1 MQLSNEPAEA
11 LAQKLV
17 DTSRG
22 AFALCGFAS
31 GGPFCLL
38 KMNCQLIPC
47 VSGSEAMDGVIK
59 LGRQVES

>member
-22 AFALCGFAS
+22 AFSLCGFAS
-31 GGPFCLL
+31 GGPFCIPET
-38 KMNCQLIPC
+38 KCQLIPC

-59 LGRQVES
+59 LGRQVKS